1 MNYDLIPEIENL
13 TQYIGSEEVLQMRTT
28 ISHSLS
34 IQKQHEL
41 YKVMKQIMQDEFLFA
56 CEIVLPN
63 NSVSLCGESTVK

>member
-28 ISHSLS
+28 IGHSLS

-41 YKVMKQIMQDEFLFA
+41 YNVMKKIMQDEFLFA
-56 CEIVLPN
+56 CEVVLPN
-63 NSVSLCGESTVK
+63 NCFSVCGESTVK